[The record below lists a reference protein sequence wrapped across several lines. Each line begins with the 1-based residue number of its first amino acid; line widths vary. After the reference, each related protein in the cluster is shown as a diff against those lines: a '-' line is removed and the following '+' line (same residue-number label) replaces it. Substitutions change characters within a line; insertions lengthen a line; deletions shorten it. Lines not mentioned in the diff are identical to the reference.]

1 MQSGFL
7 DAQPLML
14 NMDVFLS
21 QVATTLIAL
30 FPIANPIG
38 AVPIFYTLTDGDTPK
53 NRRKQAFST
62 AINVA
67 VVLCAF
73 FVLGQ
78 FILSFFGITLGVLQ
92 IAGGLVVSHTAWE
105 MVAVRKRL
113 TDREHQEAM
122 EMEDVSFVPMAMPL
136 VSGPGAIGVVIG
148 MAATSRGWPKEAGVV
163 LGILLLALLLYFFLA
178 LGEPIIKRLG
188 KTGVGV
194 LNRILGFFVLA
205 IGVQLIVYGVFDIL
219 QQNASLLLRQAG

>member
-1 MQSGFL
+1 M
-7 DAQPLML
+7 DA
-14 NMDVFLS
+14 FLS
-21 QVATTLIAL
+21 QVAGTLVAL

-38 AVPIFYTLTDGDTPK
+38 AVPIFYTLTDGDTTK
-53 NRRKQAFST
+53 FRRKQALST

-67 VVLCAF
+67 LILCAF

-122 EMEDVSFVPMAMPL
+122 DMEDISFTPMAMPL

-148 MAATSRGWPKEAGVV
+148 MAASSRGWPKEAGVV
-163 LGILLLALLLYFFLA
+163 LGIVLLAVIVYLLLV
-178 LGEPIIKRLG
+178 LGEPLVKRLG
-188 KTGVGV
+188 RNGLGA

-205 IGVQLIVYGVFDIL
+205 IGVQLIVHGVFE
-219 QQNASLLLRQAG
+219 LLRQNAPSLLR

>member
-1 MQSGFL
+1 ME
-7 DAQPLML
+7 A
-14 NMDVFLS
+14 FLS
-21 QVATTLIAL
+21 QVAGTLVAL

-38 AVPIFYTLTDGDTPK
+38 AVPIFYTLTDGDTPRF
-53 NRRKQAFST
+53 RRKQALST

-67 VVLCAF
+67 LILCAF

-92 IAGGLVVSHTAWE
+92 IAGGLIVSHTAWE

-122 EMEDVSFVPMAMPL
+122 EMEDVSFTPMAMPL

-148 MAATSRGWPKEAGVV
+148 MAAGSRGWPKEAGVV
-163 LGILLLALLLYFFLA
+163 LGIVLLALILYFLLV
-178 LGEPIIKRLG
+178 LGEPLVKRLG
-188 KTGVGV
+188 RNGLGV
-194 LNRILGFFVLA
+194 LNRVLGFFVLA
-205 IGVQLIVYGVFDIL
+205 IGVQLIVHGMFD
-219 QQNASLLLRQAG
+219 LLRQNAPNLLK